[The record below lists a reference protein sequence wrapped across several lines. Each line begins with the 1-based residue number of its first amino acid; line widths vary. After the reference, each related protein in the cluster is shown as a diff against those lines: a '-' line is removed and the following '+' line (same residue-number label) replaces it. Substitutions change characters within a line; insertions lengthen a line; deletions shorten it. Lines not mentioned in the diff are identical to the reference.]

1 LYLEIEDVKWIPM
14 KYLAGQGDLLAAA
27 PPKKDRIRSVQ
38 WLWQ

>member
-14 KYLAGQGDLLAAA
+14 KYLAEHGDLLTATA
-27 PPKKDRIRSVQ
+27 PKKDRIRSVP